1 MLSSNLKSH
10 DKTLDKSLRII
21 IPLVVGVHLLIAIL
35 LNGLNQEP
43 VVIMPKKGV
52 VVHSVKLSPKVL
64 PKAMKEVAEVQKEV
78 KQEILPI
85 VEVGESPAPIIK
97 SEQKPIPKPEIS
109 PKVEVVVPPAP
120 VIKPEQKAVPKPTPK
135 PIVEKKPAKVI
146 PKPIEQK
153 KPVVEKKKT
162 APPPSPPAPKIV
174 KVKPDNKEWI
184 ALAKEKIG
192 KIALSSDR
200 ISSNS
205 HQNLKEIAT
214 PSPIENFITDLSFI
228 DSGTTFSDKESAYR
242 DELAKRLKLYLKL
255 PEYGEV
261 KVKLTIDRAGKVI
274 FTKVLS
280 FQSAKNASFI
290 EQNLPKLKMPPFGDN
305 FKGVSE
311 FDFTIVLSNE

>member
-10 DKTLDKSLRII
+10 DEILDKSLRII
-21 IPLVVGVHLLIAIL
+21 IPLVIAVHFLIAIL

-43 VVIMPKKGV
+43 VIITPKKGV
-52 VVHSVKLSPKVL
+52 VVHSVKLSPKIL
-64 PKAMKEVAEVQKEV
+64 PQPVKEVAEVKKEIASAPEVPVQVKEESKPQKAIPVSLPAV
-78 KQEILPI
+78 KPEPK
-85 VEVGESPAPIIK
+85 PA
-97 SEQKPIPKPEIS
+97 IPKPSI
-109 PKVEVVVPPAP
+109 
-120 VIKPEQKAVPKPTPK
+120 
-135 PIVEKKPAKVI
+135 EKKPAKVI

-153 KPVVEKKKT
+153 KPVVEKKKVLP
-162 APPPSPPAPKIV
+162 ASPPPAPKME
-174 KVKPDNKEWI
+174 KEKPDNKEWI

-200 ISSNS
+200 ISNS
-205 HQNLKEIAT
+205 SSQNLKEIAT

-228 DSGTTFSDKESAYR
+228 DSGTSFSVKESAYR

-261 KVKLTIDRAGKVI
+261 KVKLTIDRAGKVT

-280 FQSAKNASFI
+280 FQSTKNASFI

-305 FKGVSE
+305 FKGASDY
-311 FDFTIVLSNE
+311 DFTIVLSNE

>member
-1 MLSSNLKSH
+1 MLSSSLKSH
-10 DKTLDKSLRII
+10 DKILDKSLRII
-21 IPLVVGVHLLIAIL
+21 IPLVVGVHFLIAIL

-43 VVIMPKKGV
+43 VPPIPKKGV

-64 PKAMKEVAEVQKEV
+64 PQAVTEVAEVKKEIAPV
-78 KQEILPI
+78 PAI
-85 VEVGESPAPIIK
+85 VETVQTKEKVKEETQPSENKIQENK
-97 SEQKPIPKPEIS
+97 SQENKSKVIP
-109 PKVEVVVPPAP
+109 VV
-120 VIKPEQKAVPKPTPK
+120 KPEQKPVIPKPS
-135 PIVEKKPAKVI
+135 IEKKPAKLI

-153 KPVVEKKKT
+153 KPVVEKKK
-162 APPPSPPAPKIV
+162 AAPPPPSPSPKIE
-174 KVKPDNKEWI
+174 KEKPDNKEWI

-192 KIALSSDR
+192 KIALSSDT
-200 ISSNS
+200 ISNSS

-214 PSPIENFITDLSFI
+214 PLPIENFITDLSFI
-228 DSGTTFSDKESAYR
+228 DSGTTFSVKESAYR

-261 KVKLTIDRAGKVI
+261 KVKLTIDRTGKVT

-305 FKGVSE
+305 FKGASDY
-311 FDFTIVLSNE
+311 DFTIVLSNE